1 MSNLLTSFPLS
12 GPNSTTV
19 AQIPQKI
26 TSRAVTVTAAEARE
40 WFRLHGISITKW
52 ARHHGFPPAQVYAVL
67 GQRTR
72 GDRGDAHRI
81 AVALGIKD
89 GVVLPPGA
97 GLDLKPSNVA
107 GRVAAS
113 ENNVEKDA

>member
-1 MSNLLTSFPLS
+1 
-12 GPNSTTV
+12 
-19 AQIPQKI
+19 
-26 TSRAVTVTAAEARE
+26 
-40 WFRLHGISITKW
+40 
-52 ARHHGFPPAQVYAVL
+52 
-67 GQRTR
+67 
-72 GDRGDAHRI
+72 
-81 AVALGIKD
+81 VALGIKD